1 MNSPQNT
8 APKIVAHRGGA
19 ALKSEN
25 SLSAF
30 VNAIVLGANEVEC
43 DVHLLKTGEVVVFHD
58 FHLEQLAGRSGEISE
73 LTNEERKALRISGS
87 HEAPPLLEE
96 LLEVLVPSNLGLH
109 IEIKT
114 RGNKAEELVLA
125 QKSLALIEAHK
136 MSNRTSAIS
145 FDADSLK
152 PFIDAGIPAGPC
164 VERMP
169 EDFAAYFAAC
179 RNKGYRDLSFN
190 GSAASIE
197 FARAAVEEG
206 FQFGIWTINGP
217 ARLSHWL
224 KQPVKYITTDQP
236 DLALKLRK
244 EICKV

>member
-1 MNSPQNT
+1 MHK
-8 APKIVAHRGGA
+8 PKITAHRGGA
-19 ALKSEN
+19 ALAPEN

-30 VNAIVLGANEVEC
+30 MNAIVLGADEVEC
-43 DVHLLKTGEVVVFHD
+43 DVHLLKSGEVVVFHD
-58 FHLEQLAGRSGEISE
+58 FHLEQLAGRSGDISE
-73 LTNEERKALRISGS
+73 LNNDERKALRISGG
-87 HEAPPLLEE
+87 HEAPPLLEDV
-96 LLEVLVPSNLGLH
+96 LEALAPSNLGLH

-136 MSNRTSAIS
+136 MGNRTSAIS
-145 FDADSLK
+145 FDGDCLK
-152 PFIDAGIPAGPC
+152 PFIDAGVPSGSC

-190 GSAASIE
+190 GSATSVE
-197 FARAAVEEG
+197 FAKAAIDEG
-206 FQFGIWTINGP
+206 FQLGVWTINGP
-217 ARLSHWL
+217 ARLAHWL

-236 DLALKLRK
+236 DLALKMRK
-244 EICKV
+244 EICKAL